1 MSQKVVLIG
10 YDGNPLL
17 GLALMKLQLNTTS
30 VTLNDDRMIEV
41 DGDVYIEVELSLPQC
56 LKEPAEI
63 RHLSRRNKS
72 DRKRNRADRWR

>member
-1 MSQKVVLIG
+1 MNEKVVLIG

-17 GLALMKLQLNTTS
+17 GLALMKLQLNNT
-30 VTLNDDRMIEV
+30 VMTLNDDRMIEV
-41 DGDVYIEVELSLPQC
+41 DGDIYIEVELSLPER

-72 DRKRNRADRWR
+72 ERKRNRANRWR